1 MPKYYYKPLIEKIK
15 EAYLVNAKVEYTPGF
30 DVESNV
36 RIVIEAETEEL
47 AEKSRWGFVDINM
60 WELDKVE
67 DEGQ

>member
-15 EAYLVNAKVEYTPGF
+15 EAYLVNAKVDYTPGF

>member
-60 WELDKVE
+60 WELDKAE

>member
-1 MPKYYYKPLIEKIK
+1 MAKYYYKPILEKIQ
-15 EAYLVNAKVEYTPGF
+15 EAYLVNAKVDYNPGF

-36 RIVIEAETEEL
+36 RIVIEAATEEL